1 MLPGFNKNML
11 PEGAAN
17 MKITGKRTLIGLLSI
32 FLLGALVLYIVQ
44 CRLDRMTTHFLSDKI
59 PRHIQLDYEK
69 VAINIFTGTLE
80 MNELTVDIFDSQTL
94 EHLNSIAI
102 DEVLMKGLNYRGYF
116 VNKTMEWDDV
126 LVVNPRIAQYP
137 AEIEKGDRDAGQ
149 KEVFDPGNPW
159 HFKKMRIQ
167 NGSYAR
173 LGKGQAR
180 PGITVEEFNATLEG
194 CRLDLN
200 SIGNIFPL
208 EFNDLTFSLQDYYMI
223 LGDYE
228 TLSIGN
234 LEIEDKV
241 LVAKQLTVKTT
252 YGKQELSS
260 KISRERDHIRLEI
273 PDFRINNPSLG
284 SKDSMVYVA
293 ADSVFFERP
302 RLEVYRDKLVADDPN
317 HKKMY
322 GRLLRELPF
331 LLDLPRVE
339 VQNGYVGYEE
349 KTDPQAKAGRII
361 FNNLNARL
369 LNVSNTYESPLK
381 TEILAGAQFM
391 DDAKVELD
399 WSFDMND
406 PEEFFIAKGSFIDFN
421 ASSINPFLE
430 SNMRSRIEG
439 YVNSMYFTVSGNA
452 ANSSGEMKM
461 KYRDLDFVILK
472 EDRSGINKLL
482 TTIGSIFVK
491 QNQNKEAPDF
501 RYGQIEAERDATKSF
516 FNYLWLNVR
525 AGVKSTLTGNG
536 RKDKDAP

>member
-1 MLPGFNKNML
+1 
-11 PEGAAN
+11 

-44 CRLDRMTTHFLSDKI
+44 CRLERMTTHFLSEKT

-69 VAINIFTGTLE
+69 LAINILTGTLE
-80 MNELTVDIFDSQTL
+80 MKVLTVDIFDRQTL
-94 EHLNSIAI
+94 EHRGSAAI
-102 DEVLMKGLNYRGYF
+102 DKVVMKGLSYRGYF
-116 VNKTMEWDDV
+116 VDKAMEWDDL
-126 LVVNPRIAQYP
+126 LVINPRIAHYP
-137 AEIEKGDRDAGQ
+137 AELEKEDGDAGQ
-149 KEVFDPGNPW
+149 EEVFEIGNPW
-159 HFKKMRIQ
+159 LFKTLRIQ
-167 NGSYAR
+167 KGSYAR
-173 LGKGQAR
+173 LGKGQAK
-180 PGITVEEFNATLEG
+180 PGITVKEFNATLEG
-194 CRLDLN
+194 CRLD
-200 SIGNIFPL
+200 SDTIGDIFPL
-208 EFNDLTFSLQDYYMI
+208 EFNNLTFSLRDYHML

-228 TLSIGN
+228 TLTIGD

-241 LVAKQLTVKTT
+241 LLANQLTLKTT

-260 KISRERDHIRLEI
+260 KIRTERDHIMLAI
-273 PDFRINNPSLG
+273 QGLRINNPGLG
-284 SKDSMVYVA
+284 TKDSMVYIS
-293 ADSVFFERP
+293 ADSVFLERP
-302 RLEVYRDKLVADDPN
+302 RLEIFRDKLVADDPN

-322 GRLLRELPF
+322 GRMLRELPF
-331 LLDLPRVE
+331 RLELPRLE
-339 VQNGYVGYEE
+339 IQKGYVAYEE
-349 KTDPQAKAGRII
+349 KADPQAKAGQII
-361 FNNLNARL
+361 FNDLDASM

-381 TEILAGAQFM
+381 TEILASALFM

-430 SNMRSRIEG
+430 STMRSRIEG
-439 YVNSMYFTVSGNA
+439 YVNSMYFTVSGNS

-491 QNQNKEAPDF
+491 QNQNKDTPDF

-536 RKDKDAP
+536 RKE

>member
-1 MLPGFNKNML
+1 ML

-17 MKITGKRTLIGLLSI
+17 MEITGKRTAFVLLSMLLLGLMVL
-32 FLLGALVLYIVQ
+32 FLLHF
-44 CRLDRMTTHFLSDKI
+44 RLKRITTHFLSDKI

-80 MNELTVDIFDSQTL
+80 MQDLTVDIFDSQTL
-94 EHLNSIAI
+94 EHRNSIAI
-102 DEVLMKGLNYRGYF
+102 DQVVMSGLSYRGYF
-116 VNKTMEWDDV
+116 INKTMEWEDV
-126 LVVNPRIAQYP
+126 HVVNPQIAQYP
-137 AEIEKGDRDAGQ
+137 AELEKADRDTGQ
-149 KEVFDPGNPW
+149 DEVFEPGNPW
-159 HFKKMRIQ
+159 LFKTLRIQ

-173 LGKGQAR
+173 LRKGQAR
-180 PGITVEEFNATLEG
+180 PGTSVGEFNATLEG

-200 SIGNIFPL
+200 RIGDVFPL
-208 EFNDLTFSLQDYYMI
+208 EFHDLTFSLLDYQMV

-228 TLSIGN
+228 ALSIGN
-234 LEIEDKV
+234 LTIENKV
-241 LVAKQLTVKTT
+241 LVANQLALETK
-252 YGKQELSS
+252 YGKEELSS
-260 KISRERDHIRLEI
+260 KIRTERDHIRLKI
-273 PDFRINNPSLG
+273 PGLRIKNPSLG

-293 ADSVFFERP
+293 ADSVFLERP
-302 RLEVYRDKLVADDPN
+302 RLEIYRDKLVADDPN

-331 LLDLPRVE
+331 LLELPRLE
-339 VQNGYVGYEE
+339 VQNGYLEYEE
-349 KTDPQAKAGRII
+349 KTDPQAKPGKIT
-361 FNNLNARL
+361 FNNLDASLVNL
-369 LNVSNTYESPLK
+369 SNTYESPLK
-381 TEILAGAQFM
+381 TRIIASALFM

-406 PEEFFIAKGSFIDFN
+406 PEGFFVAKGSFTDFN

-430 SNMRSRIEG
+430 SNMRSRVEG

-452 ANSSGEMKM
+452 AKSSGEMKM

-491 QNQNKEAPDF
+491 QNQNKEAPEF

-525 AGVKSTLTGNG
+525 AGVKNTLTGNG